1 MTRFAPP
8 TLAAVFFAVAF
19 ATSTPVAAQE
29 LPTLLTAAQISTAA
43 LELDSPPTTAPAAAE
58 KFETARPRRPDAL
71 MPLYL
76 LYATLQAL
84 DIHST
89 MRALD
94 RGAVE
99 ANPLMKNVTASPAS
113 LVAVKAAGAAGVLYT
128 TEQLWKKNP
137 TAAVMFMIAA
147 NSGMAWVVQHNYQA
161 GGEDAAPSSLTS
173 NQRGPRA
180 GRPCL
185 GRGLPPMPR
194 SGCAGTHRSKRPRR
208 CQVFGPCALSPRR
221 PAAR

>member
-8 TLAAVFFAVAF
+8 TLAAAFFAVAF
-19 ATSTPVAAQE
+19 AMSTPVAAQE

-43 LELDSPPTTAPAAAE
+43 LELDAPPTTAQAAE

-76 LYATLQAL
+76 SYATLQAL

-99 ANPLMKNVTASPAS
+99 ANPLMKNLTASPAS

-137 TAAVMFMIAA
+137 TAAVVFMIAA

-161 GGEDAAPSSLTS
+161 G
-173 NQRGPRA
+173 R
-180 GRPCL
+180 
-185 GRGLPPMPR
+185 
-194 SGCAGTHRSKRPRR
+194 
-208 CQVFGPCALSPRR
+208 
-221 PAAR
+221 

>member
-8 TLAAVFFAVAF
+8 TVAAAFFAVAF
-19 ATSTPVAAQE
+19 ASSAPVAAQE
-29 LPTLLTAAQISTAA
+29 HPTLLTAAQISAA
-43 LELDSPPTTAPAAAE
+43 AMELHSPPTMAQAAGG
-58 KFETARPRRPDAL
+58 FDVARPQRPDTL
-71 MPLYL
+71 LPLYL
-76 LYATLQAL
+76 SYATLQAL

-99 ANPLMKNVTASPAS
+99 ANPLMKNLTASPAS

-147 NSGMAWVVQHNYQA
+147 NSAMAWVVQHNYRQD
-161 GGEDAAPSSLTS
+161 GGLD
-173 NQRGPRA
+173 
-180 GRPCL
+180 
-185 GRGLPPMPR
+185 
-194 SGCAGTHRSKRPRR
+194 
-208 CQVFGPCALSPRR
+208 
-221 PAAR
+221 

>member
-8 TLAAVFFAVAF
+8 ILAAAFFAVAF
-19 ATSTPVAAQE
+19 AWSTPVAAQE

-43 LELDSPPTTAPAAAE
+43 LELDSPPTAAPAAE
-58 KFETARPRRPDAL
+58 TFETARPRRPDAL

-76 LYATLQAL
+76 SYATLQAL

-137 TAAVMFMIAA
+137 TAAVVFMIAA
-147 NSGMAWVVQHNYQA
+147 NSGMAWVVQHNY
-161 GGEDAAPSSLTS
+161 
-173 NQRGPRA
+173 RA
-180 GRPCL
+180 GR
-185 GRGLPPMPR
+185 
-194 SGCAGTHRSKRPRR
+194 
-208 CQVFGPCALSPRR
+208 
-221 PAAR
+221 

>member
-1 MTRFAPP
+1 MTRSAPP
-8 TLAAVFFAVAF
+8 TLAAAFFAVAY

-43 LELDSPPTTAPAAAE
+43 LELDSPPTTAHAAE
-58 KFETARPRRPDAL
+58 QFETARPRRPDAL

-76 LYATLQAL
+76 SYATLQAL

-99 ANPLMKNVTASPAS
+99 ANPLMKNLTASPAS

-137 TAAVMFMIAA
+137 MAAVVFMVAA
-147 NSGMAWVVQHNYQA
+147 NSGMAWVVQHNY
-161 GGEDAAPSSLTS
+161 
-173 NQRGPRA
+173 RA
-180 GRPCL
+180 GR
-185 GRGLPPMPR
+185 
-194 SGCAGTHRSKRPRR
+194 
-208 CQVFGPCALSPRR
+208 
-221 PAAR
+221 

>member
-1 MTRFAPP
+1 MTRSAPP
-8 TLAAVFFAVAF
+8 TLAAAFFAVAF

-43 LELDSPPTTAPAAAE
+43 LELDSPTTAQAAE
-58 KFETARPRRPDAL
+58 TFDTARPRRPDAL

-76 LYATLQAL
+76 SYATLQAL

-99 ANPLMKNVTASPAS
+99 ANPLMKDLTASPAS

-137 TAAVMFMIAA
+137 TAAVVFMIAA
-147 NSGMAWVVQHNYQA
+147 NSAMAWVVQHNY
-161 GGEDAAPSSLTS
+161 
-173 NQRGPRA
+173 RA
-180 GRPCL
+180 GR
-185 GRGLPPMPR
+185 
-194 SGCAGTHRSKRPRR
+194 
-208 CQVFGPCALSPRR
+208 
-221 PAAR
+221 

>member
-1 MTRFAPP
+1 MTRSAPP
-8 TLAAVFFAVAF
+8 TLAAAFFAVAF

-43 LELDSPPTTAPAAAE
+43 LELDSPPTMAQAAE
-58 KFETARPRRPDAL
+58 TFDTARPRRPDAL

-76 LYATLQAL
+76 SYATLQAL

-99 ANPLMKNVTASPAS
+99 ANPLMKNLTASPAS

-137 TAAVMFMIAA
+137 TAAVVFMIAA
-147 NSGMAWVVQHNYQA
+147 NSAMAWVVQHNYQA
-161 GGEDAAPSSLTS
+161 G
-173 NQRGPRA
+173 R
-180 GRPCL
+180 
-185 GRGLPPMPR
+185 
-194 SGCAGTHRSKRPRR
+194 
-208 CQVFGPCALSPRR
+208 
-221 PAAR
+221 

>member
-8 TLAAVFFAVAF
+8 TLAAAFFAVAF

-29 LPTLLTAAQISTAA
+29 VSTLLQSAAISTAA
-43 LELDSPPTTAPAAAE
+43 LEVHAPPTLAQAAGRFDVAQ
-58 KFETARPRRPDAL
+58 PGRPDAL

-76 LYATLQAL
+76 SYATLQAL

-99 ANPLMKNVTASPAS
+99 ANPLMKNLTASPAS

-137 TAAVMFMIAA
+137 TAAVVFMIAA
-147 NSGMAWVVQHNYQA
+147 NSAMAWVVQHNYQA
-161 GGEDAAPSSLTS
+161 G
-173 NQRGPRA
+173 R
-180 GRPCL
+180 
-185 GRGLPPMPR
+185 
-194 SGCAGTHRSKRPRR
+194 
-208 CQVFGPCALSPRR
+208 
-221 PAAR
+221 

>member
-8 TLAAVFFAVAF
+8 TLAAAFFAVAF

-29 LPTLLTAAQISTAA
+29 QSTLLQSAAISTVA
-43 LELDSPPTTAPAAAE
+43 LELDSPATMAQASGRFDVAQ
-58 KFETARPRRPDAL
+58 PRRPDAL

-76 LYATLQAL
+76 SYATLQAL

-99 ANPLMKNVTASPAS
+99 ANPLMKNLTASPAS

-137 TAAVMFMIAA
+137 TAAVVFMIAA
-147 NSGMAWVVQHNYQA
+147 NSAMAFVVQHNY
-161 GGEDAAPSSLTS
+161 
-173 NQRGPRA
+173 RA
-180 GRPCL
+180 GR
-185 GRGLPPMPR
+185 
-194 SGCAGTHRSKRPRR
+194 
-208 CQVFGPCALSPRR
+208 
-221 PAAR
+221 